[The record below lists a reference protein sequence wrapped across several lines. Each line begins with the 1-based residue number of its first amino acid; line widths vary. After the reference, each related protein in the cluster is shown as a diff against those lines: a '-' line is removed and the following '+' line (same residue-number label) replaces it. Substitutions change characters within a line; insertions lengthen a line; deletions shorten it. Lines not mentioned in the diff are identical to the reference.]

1 MSAQHLTET
10 DTGRPAVLP
19 LVPGVV
25 DGFITAVT
33 DTDDSVSLQIRIKIP
48 GVGPEGCDRIEVILD
63 AEYKEALARVL
74 LSSNGPAGIVVHHVA
89 LIRCSVGV
97 GARIRPDD

>member
-25 DGFITAVT
+25 DGLIAAVT
-33 DTDDSVSLQIRIKIP
+33 DTDDSVSLQIRVKIP
-48 GVGPEGCDRIEVILD
+48 GAGPGGCDRIEVLLD
-63 AEYKEALARVL
+63 AEYKQALARVL
-74 LSSNGPAGIVVHHVA
+74 LASPGPADGAVPHVP